1 MCHLLPISV
10 TFCEYHMKTEYVTID
25 NSIGN
30 EVLSWE
36 TSPIPSHTDLVGG
49 GQSLTQADKI
59 FLLVFRRELEPQV
72 RNQP

>member
-10 TFCEYHMKTEYVTID
+10 TFCEHHMKTEYVTID

-36 TSPIPSHTDLVGG
+36 TSPIPSHTDLVWGG
-49 GQSLTQADKI
+49 TILNTGRQD
-59 FLLVFRRELEPQV
+59 FLAGF
-72 RNQP
+72 